1 MKKNITLDDKSIEYT
16 LKTSRRARY
25 MRLAIYADGN
35 FVVTVPWGLNEQKI
49 ERFIAGKA
57 KWILTKLTSFAAA
70 PKPINNQEVV
80 RNYFQYKN
88 QARQLVRQRIDY
100 YNQIYGVKYNKI
112 SIKKQKTIW
121 GSCSRQGNLNF
132 NYRLASLP
140 DRLADYIIVHELCHL
155 KEMNHSP
162 RFWCLVAQTMPDY
175 LERRREL
182 KKIRIFAYE

>member
-57 KWILTKLTSFAAA
+57 KWILTKLTSFTAT
-70 PKPINNQEVV
+70 PKLIENKNSIRDYIQH
-80 RNYFQYKN
+80 KN
-88 QARQLVRQRIDY
+88 QARQLVRERIGY
-100 YNQIYGVKYNKI
+100 YNQIYSFKYDKI
-112 SIKKQKTIW
+112 NIKNQKTIW

-132 NYRLASLP
+132 NYRLVNLP

-162 RFWCLVAQTMPDY
+162 RFWSLVAQTMPDY